1 MRAKTDFSVKTYNRC
16 LQCPHRKVHC
26 SGPRTAPM
34 ELARWCE
41 FMRDMREVN
50 GLTNAYIANE
60 SGVSVKTIERL
71 LAPNAHPDQDIMRET
86 ARRIENAIIGSSSQY
101 PCILAFE
108 ESVSGDAPKLKAAL
122 LELEQMQSIRDDAK
136 REVAHLLTEVE
147 RMQRE
152 IDFLRV
158 ENDRKAKI
166 IDKFLEK

>member
-1 MRAKTDFSVKTYNRC
+1 MRAKTDFSVKPHNRC

-71 LAPNAHPDQDIMRET
+71 LAPNAHPEQDIMRET
-86 ARRIENAIIGSSSQY
+86 ARRIENAIVGSSSQY

-108 ESVSGDAPKLKAAL
+108 ESVSDDAPKLKAAL
-122 LELEQMQSIRDDAK
+122 LELEQMQSVRDAAR
-136 REVAHLLTEVE
+136 REVAHLLSQIE
-147 RMQRE
+147 RMQLE
-152 IDFLRV
+152 IDFLRI